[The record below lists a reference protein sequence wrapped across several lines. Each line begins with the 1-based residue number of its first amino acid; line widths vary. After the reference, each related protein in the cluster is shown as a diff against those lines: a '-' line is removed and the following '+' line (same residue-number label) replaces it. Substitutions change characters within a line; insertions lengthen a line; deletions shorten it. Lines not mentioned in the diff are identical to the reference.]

1 MLGFG
6 APVESFHPT
15 AGETVR
21 FVSPHRRSTAGETVR
36 FVSPARRGTV
46 RAMSRTSVPDGYVS
60 TAELTRIIGVT
71 QPTLGRWAKAGCP
84 CIKVGRGRHWSEE
97 AVRAWMAGVGRTGQ
111 RGGDMSLR
119 EGRGTDH
126 RVAECS
132 TSGGSAGDLREQKLR
147 AQIRKE
153 IAQANKHELDVA
165 KRRGQLLEREEVERQ
180 RVERVAHARAVLIG
194 GPSNL
199 APDLVDLDAEQI
211 ERRLREWVHRALR
224 ELAGEDPDA

>member
-1 MLGFG
+1 
-6 APVESFHPT
+6 
-15 AGETVR
+15 
-21 FVSPHRRSTAGETVR
+21 
-36 FVSPARRGTV
+36 
-46 RAMSRTSVPDGYVS
+46 MSRAPAPEGYVS
-60 TAELTRIIGVT
+60 TAELTRILGVT

-84 CIKVGRGRHWSEE
+84 CIKVGRGRHWNVE
-97 AVRAWMAGVGRTGQ
+97 AVRAWMAEVNRTGK

-126 RVAECS
+126 RVAGAAAPS
-132 TSGGSAGDLREQKLR
+132 SKAAGDLREQKLR

-165 KRRGQLLEREEVERQ
+165 KRRGQLLEREDVERQ

-199 APDLVDLDAEQI
+199 APDLVDLDAERI

-224 ELAGEDPDA
+224 ELAGEDPKS